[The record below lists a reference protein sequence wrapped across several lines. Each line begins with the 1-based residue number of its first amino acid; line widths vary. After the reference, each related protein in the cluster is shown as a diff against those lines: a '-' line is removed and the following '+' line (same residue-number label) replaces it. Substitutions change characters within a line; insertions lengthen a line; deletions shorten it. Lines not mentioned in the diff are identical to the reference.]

1 MIEPK
6 FDNHRLDIETSN
18 PTEDFNMTQPS
29 INSTFDTSLVDLN
42 PNVSFS
48 TTESDPSDAGMST
61 TTEKI
66 PTPTRLAQ
74 DLHQDTPQ
82 ASQVMPPKTPTPVQ
96 HIGTQEAY
104 DQWATVYDTDGNML
118 QSIDDSELNT
128 LLPSL
133 LDEVASTSSPT
144 ITVLDL
150 GCGTG
155 RNTARLL
162 SHAWPAN
169 KTVHVTGLDFSFG
182 MLNHARTKLAPLA
195 ASAANL
201 NLRLEHCDPFAP
213 STLAL
218 PPQDIVISTLVLEHI
233 PLPTFSSTLSALLAP
248 GGTALVTNM
257 HAEMGSR
264 SSAGFVNADGVKVR
278 GESYVYTLAETVAAA
293 ERAGL
298 RVLSARERSVSRDDL
313 ETGVVGKRGEKWVGW
328 RVWFGVVV
336 RKV

>member
-1 MIEPK
+1 
-6 FDNHRLDIETSN
+6 
-18 PTEDFNMTQPS
+18 MTQPS

-61 TTEKI
+61 TTQKT
-66 PTPTRLAQ
+66 PTPSPLAR
-74 DLHQDTPQ
+74 DLNQDTPQ
-82 ASQVMPPKTPTPVQ
+82 ASQIMPPKTSTPVQ

-118 QSIDDSELNT
+118 QSIDDDELNS

-133 LDEVASTSSPT
+133 LDEVASASSST
-144 ITVLDL
+144 INILDL

-162 SHAWPAN
+162 SHPWPAN
-169 KTVHVTGLDFSFG
+169 KTVNVTGLDFSAG
-182 MLNHARTKLAPLA
+182 MLSLARSKLTPLA
-195 ASAANL
+195 DSAENL
-201 NLRLEHCDPFAP
+201 TLRLEHCNPFPAFPPFSP
-213 STLAL
+213 SSLNL
-218 PPQDIVISTLVLEHI
+218 IPQDLVISTLVLEHI
-233 PLPTFSSTLSALLAP
+233 PLPIFFTTLSLLLSP

-264 SSAGFVNADGVKVR
+264 SSAGFVNAAGIKVR
-278 GESYVYTLAETVAAA
+278 GESYVYTLAETVASA
-293 ERAGL
+293 EGAGL
-298 RVLSARERSVSRDDL
+298 RVLTARERSVSRDDV
-313 ETGVVGKRGEKWVGW
+313 ERGVVGRRGEKWVGW

-336 RKV
+336 RRV